1 MKKNLLFNLIFIF
14 FFSIA
19 NVNANEKIAFIDIDY
34 LLAQSKAGKSILSN
48 LDKLNKKNISDLK
61 SQEQKL
67 IKEREE
73 LDKLRNI
80 SSQEDMSIKIQAFQ
94 KKIEQFNKQKVD
106 LSSKFNNKRDEETL
120 ALLQKINPIIS
131 DYMEKNQITLIF
143 DKKNIYIAKS
153 ELDIT
158 KPILEIVNSKVK

>member
-1 MKKNLLFNLIFIF
+1 MKKNLLINIIF
-14 FFSIA
+14 FFFFSF
-19 NVNANEKIAFIDIDY
+19 VNANEKIAFIDIDF
-34 LLAQSKAGKSILSN
+34 LLAQSKAGKLVLSN

-73 LDKLRNI
+73 LDKLRNV

-120 ALLQKINPIIS
+120 ALIKKINPIIS
-131 DYMEKNQITLIF
+131 EYMEKNQITIIF
-143 DKKNIYIAKS
+143 DKKNVYIAKS

-158 KPILEIVNSKVK
+158 KPVLEMVNSNIK

>member
-1 MKKNLLFNLIFIF
+1 MKKILLTILFLVS
-14 FFSIA
+14 FSTFA
-19 NVNANEKIAFIDIDY
+19 NSNDKIAFIDIDFV
-34 LLAQSKAGKSILSN
+34 LSQSKAGKSVLSN
-48 LDKLNKKNISDLK
+48 LEKLNKKNINDLK

-67 IKEREE
+67 IKDREE
-73 LDKLRNI
+73 LDKLKNI
-80 SSQEDMSIKIQAFQ
+80 SSQEDMNIKIQAFQ

-106 LSSKFNNKRDEETL
+106 LSSKYNKKKDEETL

-158 KPILEIVNSKVK
+158 KQILEIVNSKVK

>member
-1 MKKNLLFNLIFIF
+1 MKKILLIILFLVS
-14 FFSIA
+14 FSTFA
-19 NVNANEKIAFIDIDY
+19 NSNDKIAFIDIDFV
-34 LLAQSKAGKSILSN
+34 LSQSKAGKSVLSN
-48 LDKLNKKNISDLK
+48 LEKLNKKNINDLK

-67 IKEREE
+67 IKDREE
-73 LDKLRNI
+73 LDKLKNI
-80 SSQEDMSIKIQAFQ
+80 SSQEDMNIKIQAFQ

-106 LSSKFNNKRDEETL
+106 LSSKYNKKKDEETL

-158 KPILEIVNSKVK
+158 KQILEIVNSKVK

>member
-1 MKKNLLFNLIFIF
+1 MKKILLTILFLVS
-14 FFSIA
+14 FSTFA
-19 NVNANEKIAFIDIDY
+19 NSNDKIAFIDIDFV
-34 LLAQSKAGKSILSN
+34 LSQSKAGKSVLSN
-48 LDKLNKKNISDLK
+48 LEKLNKKNINDLK

-67 IKEREE
+67 IKDREE
-73 LDKLRNI
+73 LDKLKNI
-80 SSQEDMSIKIQAFQ
+80 SSQEDMNIKIQAFQ

-106 LSSKFNNKRDEETL
+106 LSSKYNKKKDEETL

>member
-1 MKKNLLFNLIFIF
+1 MKKNLLISLIFTF
-14 FFSIA
+14 LFSIA
-19 NVNANEKIAFIDIDY
+19 NANEKIAFIDIDFV
-34 LLAQSKAGKSILSN
+34 LAQSNAGKSVLLN
-48 LDKLNKKNISDLK
+48 LDKLNKKNISSLK
-61 SQEQKL
+61 SQEQNL
-67 IKEREE
+67 IEERAE
-73 LDKLRNI
+73 LDKLKNI
-80 SSQEDMSIKIQAFQ
+80 SSQEDMNIKIQAFQ

-131 DYMEKNQITLIF
+131 EYMEKNQITLIF

-153 ELDIT
+153 QLDIT

>member
-1 MKKNLLFNLIFIF
+1 MKKKLLINIIFLF
-14 FFSIA
+14 LFSFA
-19 NVNANEKIAFIDIDY
+19 NANEKIAFIDIDF
-34 LLAQSKAGKSILSN
+34 LLAQSKAGKSVLSN
-48 LDKLNKKNISDLK
+48 LDKLNKENIKELK

-67 IKEREE
+67 IKERED
-73 LDKLRNI
+73 LDKLKNV

-94 KKIEQFNKQKVD
+94 KKIEQFNKQKID

-131 DYMEKNQITLIF
+131 EYMEKNQITLIF

-153 ELDIT
+153 QLDIT

>member
-1 MKKNLLFNLIFIF
+1 MKKNLLIYIIF
-14 FFSIA
+14 FFSFSFA
-19 NVNANEKIAFIDIDY
+19 NANEKIAFIDIDF
-34 LLAQSKAGKSILSN
+34 LLTQSKAGKSVLSD

-73 LDKLRNI
+73 LDKLKNI
-80 SSQEDMSIKIQAFQ
+80 SSQEDINIKIQAFK

>member
-1 MKKNLLFNLIFIF
+1 MKKKLLFCFLFIF
-14 FFSIA
+14 SCMYVYA
-19 NVNANEKIAFIDIDY
+19 DEKIAFIDIDF
-34 LLAQSKAGKSILSN
+34 LLAQSKAGKSVLSN
-48 LDKLNKKNISDLK
+48 LDELNKKNIRDLK

-73 LDKLRNI
+73 LDKLKNI
-80 SSQEDMSIKIQAFQ
+80 TSQEEMGIKIKAFQ
-94 KKIEQFNKQKVD
+94 EKIEQFNKKKVD

-120 ALLQKINPIIS
+120 SLLKKINPIIS
-131 DYMEKNQITLIF
+131 EYMEKNQITLIF

-158 KPILEIVNSKVK
+158 KSILEIVNSKVK

>member
-1 MKKNLLFNLIFIF
+1 MKRNLLISLVYIFL
-14 FFSIA
+14 FSFA
-19 NVNANEKIAFIDIDY
+19 NANEKIAFIDIDF
-34 LLAQSKAGKSILSN
+34 LLTQSKAGKSVLSN

-61 SQEQKL
+61 SQEQNL

-94 KKIEQFNKQKVD
+94 KKVEEFNKQKVN

-120 ALLQKINPIIS
+120 SLLKKINPIIS

-143 DKKNIYIAKS
+143 DKKNVYIAKS

-158 KPILEIVNSKVK
+158 KPVLEIVNSKVK

>member
-1 MKKNLLFNLIFIF
+1 MKKILLTILLLVS
-14 FFSIA
+14 FSTIA
-19 NVNANEKIAFIDIDY
+19 NSNEKIAFIDIDFV
-34 LLAQSKAGKSILSN
+34 LSQSKAGKSVLSN
-48 LDKLNKKNISDLK
+48 LDKLNKKNINDLK

-67 IKEREE
+67 IKDKEE
-73 LDKLRNI
+73 LDKLKNV

-94 KKIEQFNKQKVD
+94 KKIEQFNKRKID
-106 LSSKFNNKRDEETL
+106 LSSKYNKKKDEETL
-120 ALLQKINPIIS
+120 ALLKKINPIIS

>member
-1 MKKNLLFNLIFIF
+1 MKKNLLINIIF
-14 FFSIA
+14 FFFFSF
-19 NVNANEKIAFIDIDY
+19 VNANEKIAFIDIDF
-34 LLAQSKAGKSILSN
+34 LLAQSKAGKSVLSD

-120 ALLQKINPIIS
+120 ALIKKINPIIS
-131 DYMEKNQITLIF
+131 EYMEKNQITIIF
-143 DKKNIYIAKS
+143 DKKNVYIAKS

-158 KPILEIVNSKVK
+158 KPVLEMVNSNIK

>member
-1 MKKNLLFNLIFIF
+1 MKKKLLFIIILL
-14 FFSIA
+14 FSYSFA
-19 NVNANEKIAFIDIDY
+19 NANEKIAFIDIDFI
-34 LLAQSKAGKSILSN
+34 LAQSKAGKSILSN
-48 LDKLNKKNISDLK
+48 LDKLNKKNINELK

-67 IKEREE
+67 IEERKK
-73 LDKLRNI
+73 LDKLKNI
-80 SSQEDMSIKIQAFQ
+80 SSQEDMNIKIQAFQ

-131 DYMEKNQITLIF
+131 EYMEKNQITLIF

-153 ELDIT
+153 NLDIT
-158 KPILEIVNSKVK
+158 KSILEIVNSKVR

>member
-1 MKKNLLFNLIFIF
+1 MKKNLLINIIF
-14 FFSIA
+14 FFLFSFA
-19 NVNANEKIAFIDIDY
+19 NANEKIAFIDIDF
-34 LLAQSKAGKSILSN
+34 LLAQSKAGKLVLSD
-48 LDKLNKKNISDLK
+48 LDKLNKKNISNLK

-80 SSQEDMSIKIQAFQ
+80 SSQEDMNIKIQAFQ

-106 LSSKFNNKRDEETL
+106 LSSKFNNKRDKETL
-120 ALLQKINPIIS
+120 ALIKKINPIIS
-131 DYMEKNQITLIF
+131 EYMEKNQITIIF
-143 DKKNIYIAKS
+143 DKKNVYIAKS

-158 KPILEIVNSKVK
+158 KPVLEMVNSNIK